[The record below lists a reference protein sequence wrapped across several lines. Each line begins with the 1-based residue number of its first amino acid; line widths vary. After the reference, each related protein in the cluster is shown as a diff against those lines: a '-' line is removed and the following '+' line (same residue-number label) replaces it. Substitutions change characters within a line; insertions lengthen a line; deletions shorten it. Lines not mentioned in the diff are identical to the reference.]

1 MLTNLILCDTIRYTE
16 KTKEVIDMTVY
27 VKDAS
32 KSVLSGLSKMKAAM
46 IEDYAKF
53 MPPEKSEI
61 TAKMNKDY
69 AENFTIKYG
78 KKYIKIVE
86 KGGGVK
92 AALQIMSDWY
102 FQYDCLHW
110 IVEENG
116 FQTAIRQDE
125 KIKEFVLRSGVTMQG
140 HITGKNKHDPM
151 YGVGSMAGLFE
162 NHKIHF

>member
-1 MLTNLILCDTIRYTE
+1 MTNPALYGTIRHTE

-61 TAKMNKDY
+61 TAKMNKEY
-69 AENFTIKYG
+69 AENFEIKYG

-86 KGGGVK
+86 NGGGVK
-92 AALQIMSDWY
+92 A
-102 FQYDCLHW
+102 FVVG
-110 IVEENG
+110 VENDKRFKLG
-116 FQTAIRQDE
+116 DILLPAGYNAPARNFARGNILDGGYN
-125 KIKEFVLRSGVTMQG
+125 IGW
-140 HITGKNKHDPM
+140 TGPL
-151 YGVGSMAGLFE
+151 YGTGTPR
-162 NHKIHF
+162 